1 MVKDVYKSYFQKS
14 SVFLYPLLN
23 IPKNYGVVNKR
34 PKKTYIASKNTFKP
48 EDLKLFAVYENSD
61 DSNWKIYFER
71 VLLKN
76 KNVEGYFTN
85 GDEIIVLFS
94 LDNFREDLEHFL
106 NGKYSKFS
114 NEARKA
120 ISSYYGVQTPEW
132 AYLESF
138 LYPSKYFKDYAKI
151 LDVDEEALRE
161 VGELCNKYDL
171 EKETLNLE
179 IPEQLISKTYDKQ
192 NNVGL

>member
-23 IPKNYGVVNKR
+23 IPKNYGAVNKR

-48 EDLKLFAVYENSD
+48 EDMKLFAVYEDSN
-61 DSNWKIYFER
+61 DSNWKIYFEK

-85 GDEIIVLFS
+85 GDDIVVMFNMES
-94 LDNFREDLEHFL
+94 FKEDMRHFL
-106 NGKYSKFS
+106 NGKYSMFS
-114 NEARKA
+114 TEARRS

-151 LDVDEEALRE
+151 LEVDEEILKE
-161 VGELCNKYDL
+161 VGELCDKYDL
-171 EKETLNLE
+171 EKETLNCE
-179 IPEQLISKTYDKQ
+179 IPEQLILKTYDSK